1 MRWLPKAVPVLIAV
15 IAFDLALVF
24 GFEAYRVLTSP
35 VYGLEQIPF
44 ARLVHGIGSL
54 FGLHGVAMFK
64 VAAFLGAIYLTIAG
78 VFALH
83 LVSRVGAWRGM
94 RVSHDLLDA
103 GLILVVMVTMVV
115 AMPAIMQ
122 GASEVL
128 VQGRLPLWLVGLA
141 ATLSMIERFPE
152 TEDRAP
158 GRVER
163 LFSWYARRVRK
174 GRPVTITPAV
184 RGGTSP
190 ERWTQLR
197 DTAGLS
203 VAPSPLAKAEGPW
216 FTLNL
221 R

>member
-1 MRWLPKAVPVLIAV
+1 
-15 IAFDLALVF
+15 
-24 GFEAYRVLTSP
+24 
-35 VYGLEQIPF
+35 
-44 ARLVHGIGSL
+44 
-54 FGLHGVAMFK
+54 
-64 VAAFLGAIYLTIAG
+64 
-78 VFALH
+78 
-83 LVSRVGAWRGM
+83 M

-122 GASEVL
+122 GASDIL

-203 VAPSPLAKAEGPW
+203 VAPGLLAKAEGPW